1 MASELRFAKNIEGQ
15 SLGNSYIIAKN
26 IQGHVRAQM
35 YAYIVGAEGDSAEN
49 RAQNRA
55 LSRAQSL
62 FIPTLTNANI
72 LQRRSSLV
80 NTNFYEYFVNC
91 RK

>member
-1 MASELRFAKNIEGQ
+1 
-15 SLGNSYIIAKN
+15 
-26 IQGHVRAQM
+26 M

-72 LQRRSSLV
+72 LDLQKSGSFESEFKDEAAIDV
-80 NTNFYEYFVNC
+80 YGYDC
-91 RK
+91 IQ

>member
-1 MASELRFAKNIEGQ
+1 
-15 SLGNSYIIAKN
+15 
-26 IQGHVRAQM
+26 M

-80 NTNFYEYFVNC
+80 NTNFYEYFVIC